1 MIRKHF
7 KLICTIVLAVTLTL
21 VLSGCGREEQD
32 LDGKNI
38 VTFELNGGTLEL
50 KTSSVNT
57 KVNYAYHP
65 GTYILDPVEIPGY
78 KMYRQGYNFTGW
90 YTTAECKP
98 TDKWDF
104 KTPFNTETLT
114 LYAGWE
120 KAIRF
125 TYTVYYVDGAS
136 TVALGSY
143 NVSPGDAFND
153 RRNYASDRKDFTP
166 MGYYS
171 DASLTTAWDESF
183 THPGGEVDTDVA
195 VYVDYIVGNWTLVS
209 DAATLKSALKAG
221 ANVYLM
227 ADIDFGGDAMINPSI
242 TPTYS
247 GVFEG
252 NGHTVSNFKVD
263 KTGSRTTTIAIF
275 KSLGKGAE
283 IRNVTFDSVAYDLSG
298 LGSNVV
304 NVKASALAV
313 GATNGV
319 VITNVSVTGVVTTN
333 YTEALEK
340 INSSVFDDAEITES
354 GFTATITVNVQN

>member
-125 TYTVYYVDGAS
+125 TYTVYLIYVIKI
-136 TVALGSY
+136 SY
-143 NVSPGDAFND
+143 KG
-153 RRNYASDRKDFTP
+153 RKGEKHHSHRYKHRTD
-166 MGYYS
+166 
-171 DASLTTAWDESF
+171 TAQGLLHSRL
-183 THPGGEVDTDVA
+183 
-195 VYVDYIVGNWTLVS
+195 YVGC
-209 DAATLKSALKAG
+209 ALKSLRRLNTRG
-221 ANVYLM
+221 
-227 ADIDFGGDAMINPSI
+227 
-242 TPTYS
+242 
-247 GVFEG
+247 
-252 NGHTVSNFKVD
+252 
-263 KTGSRTTTIAIF
+263 KTHKRGSRADE
-275 KSLGKGAE
+275 K
-283 IRNVTFDSVAYDLSG
+283 R
-298 LGSNVV
+298 
-304 NVKASALAV
+304 VKKYRQYLH
-313 GATNGV
+313 
-319 VITNVSVTGVVTTN
+319 
-333 YTEALEK
+333 
-340 INSSVFDDAEITES
+340 
-354 GFTATITVNVQN
+354 